1 MSEPTPHQALSAID
15 GAWLRMD
22 SETNPMVIHAV
33 LVFGGPIDQARLEA
47 TLRERLLPHAR
58 FRHRVVP
65 SALPLGPPRWELDP
79 HFDLANHLHRTAL
92 PAPGADAEL
101 EALVGD
107 LASSPLDHARPLW
120 QIHHVVGYRGGSAL
134 VARVHHAVGDG
145 VALVGL
151 LLSLTDEGAGLSPEV
166 VGLVPEKAKGPF
178 AIARQAAEQAMALGR
193 ILLLPAEPPSPLRGP
208 LGIRKRMAWSGPLPL
223 ESLKRHARART
234 VKLNDLLLSAV
245 AGALHH
251 YVIAHGGYART
262 FRALVPVY
270 VQGHATEGDLGNHF
284 GLVFVDLPSEIADPE
299 QRILA
304 TKRVMDAVKSAP
316 DALVA
321 LTVLSAMGMASEDI
335 ERLGIDIFTRKA
347 SLLVTNVPGPPVP
360 LHFAGEPLDTLLV
373 WAPVS
378 GNVGLGVSI
387 LSYAG
392 SVRLGVSADA
402 GVVPAPRE
410 IVALFERELAAL

>member
-1 MSEPTPHQALSAID
+1 MTERTESHAMSAID

-22 SETNPMVIHAV
+22 SETNPMIIHAV
-33 LVFGGPIDQARLEA
+33 LVFAGPIDHVRLET

-58 FRHRVVP
+58 FRHRVAP
-65 SALPLGPPRWELDP
+65 SALPLGPPRWEADP
-79 HFDLANHLHRTAL
+79 HFDLATHLHRAAL
-92 PAPGADAEL
+92 PAPAGDAEL
-101 EALVGD
+101 EALIED

-120 QIHHVVGYRGGSAL
+120 QMHHVEGYRGGSVL

-151 LLSLTDEGAGLSPEV
+151 LLSLTDEGAGFSPEV
-166 VGLVPEKAKGPF
+166 VGLAPEKVRGPF
-178 AIARQAAEQAMALGR
+178 ALAKQAAEQAVALGR
-193 ILLLPAEPPSPLRGP
+193 ILLLPAEKPSPLRGP
-208 LGIRKRMAWSGPLPL
+208 LGIRKRMAWSRPLAL
-223 ESLKRHARART
+223 DDLKAKARARSA
-234 VKLNDLLLSAV
+234 KLNDLLLSAV

-251 YVIAHGGYART
+251 YVLAHGGEARS

-284 GLVFVDLPSEIADPE
+284 GLVFVDLPSEIAHPE
-299 QRILA
+299 ERLLA
-304 TKRVMDAVKSAP
+304 TKRVMDVVKSAP

-321 LTVLSAMGMASEDI
+321 LTVLAAMGMASEDI

-347 SLLVTNVPGPPVP
+347 SLLVTNVPGPPMP
-360 LHFAGEPLDTLLV
+360 LHFAGEELDTLLV

-378 GNVGLGVSI
+378 GNIGLGVSI

-392 SVRLGVSADA
+392 SLRLGVSADV
-402 GVVPAPRE
+402 GVVSEPHE
-410 IVALFERELAAL
+410 IVAAFEREVAAL